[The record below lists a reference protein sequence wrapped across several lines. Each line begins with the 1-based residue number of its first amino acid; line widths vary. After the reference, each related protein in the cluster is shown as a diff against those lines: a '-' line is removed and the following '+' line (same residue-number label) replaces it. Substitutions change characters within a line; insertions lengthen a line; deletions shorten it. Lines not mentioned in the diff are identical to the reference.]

1 MLNDNPEFSVLLKE
15 CWNTFQ
21 FHGSSMFKVS
31 RKLKELKSIIR
42 TFSKDNYSCIENL
55 VRESFEEFLQHKN
68 VLFNSPTTHAAA
80 EEWKA
85 HTKWLLLAKAD
96 ESFLYQRSRVNWLD
110 KGDSGSMFF
119 HRSMRS
125 RQSQNQIILL
135 LDDNDVILETREE
148 IMYHTVDFY
157 ENLLGGT
164 SYQSSRP
171 LWKK

>member
-15 CWNTFQ
+15 CWNAFQ

-110 KGDSGSMFF
+110 KGDS
-119 HRSMRS
+119 
-125 RQSQNQIILL
+125 
-135 LDDNDVILETREE
+135 DDNDVILETREE
-148 IMYHTVDFY
+148 IMNHTVDFY